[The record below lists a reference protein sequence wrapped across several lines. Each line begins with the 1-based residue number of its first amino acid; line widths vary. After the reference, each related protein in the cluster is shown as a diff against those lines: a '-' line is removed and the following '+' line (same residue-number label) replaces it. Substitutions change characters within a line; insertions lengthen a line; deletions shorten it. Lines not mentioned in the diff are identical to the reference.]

1 MSNSSQTFVQSL
13 FSKFICLSSSSEDR
27 FRIRHK
33 RKKYRPSK
41 YTSFEHLPNELLLE
55 IFDYFTLFDI
65 YTIFYDLNSRLNQ
78 LIAFS
83 CIRGF
88 IIHSTKENNL
98 YLKHILPDIPS
109 WQINTLKLW
118 HNSSYEQLLNEFPVN
133 LYHLHTLVLKRLKN
147 LSFYQ
152 CNQLLKHFKCLKT
165 LSMID
170 FHTSKVDWLD
180 DGNWKNLIDIDL
192 PHLRHLDVCIC
203 VIYHK
208 QIYDDDKDNIIYSFT
223 SRYARPTCRLY
234 TGSLL
239 KKNPILEIC
248 LTIHQVFPDR

>member
-1 MSNSSQTFVQSL
+1 METFIQYL
-13 FSKFICLSSSSEDR
+13 FSKFACLSSSSEDGI
-27 FRIRHK
+27 RIGRNRSH
-33 RKKYRPSK
+33 PSR
-41 YTSFEHLPNELLLE
+41 YTSFEQLPNELFLE
-55 IFDYFTLFDI
+55 IFDYLTLEDI

-78 LIAFS
+78 LIVYS

-88 IIHSTKENNL
+88 VIHSTKENNL
-98 YLKHILPDIPS
+98 YLKHILPYIPS

-118 HNSSYEQLLNEFPVN
+118 HNSSYEQLLYDFPNN
-133 LYHLHTLVLKRLKN
+133 LNNVHTLVLKQLKN

-152 CNQLLKHFKCLKT
+152 CHQLLKHFKSLET

-170 FHTSKVDWLD
+170 FHTPKVDWLED
-180 DGNWKNLIDIDL
+180 MNWKNLIDIDL
-192 PHLRHLDVCIC
+192 PHLRHLDVRIC

-223 SRYARPTCRLY
+223 SRYARPSYRLY

-239 KKNPILEIC
+239 KRDPILEIS
-248 LTIHQVFPDR
+248 LTINQVFPVR